1 MPESQHSPRHGDYTG
16 RVAARLKA
24 AHAEELAQRR
34 QQIGLTDQGPVQEF
48 DRVYD
53 PKTQQPLDISE
64 EEARRLEYRP
74 ADDGEVPEEIME
86 VGPDFVVMRVNTAI
100 EQMTYGVGTSYDFQ
114 PGKKYWVSPD
124 LYQHL
129 ASRGLVVS

>member
-1 MPESQHSPRHGDYTG
+1 MPQSQHSPRHGDYTG
-16 RVAARLKA
+16 RVAGRLKA
-24 AHAEELAQRR
+24 QHAEELAQRS

-48 DRVYD
+48 DGVYD
-53 PKTQQPLDISE
+53 PKTQQLLDISE
-64 EEARRLEYRP
+64 EQIERERYRP
-74 ADDGEVPEEIME
+74 ADDGYPAEEVME

-114 PGKKYWVSPD
+114 PGKKYRVSPD

-129 ASRGLVVS
+129 ATRGLVVS